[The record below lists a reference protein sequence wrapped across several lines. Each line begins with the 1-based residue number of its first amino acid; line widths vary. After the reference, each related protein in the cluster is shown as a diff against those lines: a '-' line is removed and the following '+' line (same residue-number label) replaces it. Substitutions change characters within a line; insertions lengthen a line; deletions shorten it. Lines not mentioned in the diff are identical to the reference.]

1 MSLSPLAWRYVGAQ
15 AFASATVASAL
26 DALFTLGGAA
36 TYADGTTRTVG
47 SGSAWT
53 WSRYQNG
60 GTTEACY
67 ATPPATTLGLRVIL
81 AGAASLPSPSPTM
94 AAPDA
99 AAINV
104 LNVNVIK
111 NAGSFAS
118 WNAASPFTSGQTF
131 GYWRMWATS
140 AGVGTV
146 RLYEGT
152 EAVLVLIETTA
163 TGATYGAILGA
174 FLDSESTDVVNDSE
188 SDGKLYGIITSG
200 TSANI
205 SGTIHTTS
213 QFLDH
218 STTASQHHAGIF
230 TPGGSTLL
238 TMNRRAPANVAM
250 TTTGLKTRAGR
261 FVRAP
266 YDYRATAAAPNDVA
280 LGRLREIS
288 MFSDGKT
295 ATKLTS
301 GGTTIGYLVGGSS
314 TVDVDVVILAHA

>member
-15 AFASATVASAL
+15 AFGAATVAAVL
-26 DALFTLGGAA
+26 DALYTLGTAV
-36 TYADGTTRTVG
+36 TYADATTRTPG

-53 WSRYQNG
+53 WSRYQNASV
-60 GTTEACY
+60 TEACY
-67 ATPPATTLGLRVIL
+67 ATPPTVTLGLRVIL

-94 AAPDA
+94 ATPDA

-131 GYWRMWATS
+131 GYWRVWATA
-140 AGVGTV
+140 AGAGTV

-152 EAVLVLIETTA
+152 EAVVVLIETA
-163 TGATYGAILGA
+163 SAATYGAILGA
-174 FLDSESTDVVNDSE
+174 ILDSESTDVVNDSE

-205 SGTIHTTS
+205 SGTIHTVS

-218 STTASQHHAGIF
+218 STTASNHHAGIF

-238 TMNRRAPANVAM
+238 PMNRRIQANVAM
-250 TTTGLKTRAGR
+250 TTTGLRTRAGR

-266 YDYRATAAAPNDVA
+266 YDYRATASAPNDVA

-288 MFSDGKT
+288 MFSDGKVG
-295 ATKLTS
+295 TKLTS

-314 TVDVDVVILAHA
+314 STDVDVVILAHA

>member
-1 MSLSPLAWRYVGAQ
+1 MSLAPLAWRYVGAQ

-26 DALFTLGGAA
+26 DALFTLGGAV
-36 TYADGTTRTVG
+36 TYDDATTRTPG

-67 ATPPATTLGLRVIL
+67 ATPPTDTLNLRVIL

-94 AAPDA
+94 ASPDA

-118 WNAASPFTSGQTF
+118 WNAAAPFTSGQTF
-131 GYWRMWATS
+131 GYWRAWATT

-152 EAVLVLIETTA
+152 EAVLVLFETA
-163 TGATYGAILGA
+163 TATQYGAILGA
-174 FLDSESTDVVNDSE
+174 LLDSESTDVVSDAE

-200 TSANI
+200 TAANI
-205 SGTIHTTS
+205 SGSLNTAL

-218 STTASQHHAGIF
+218 SVTASQNHAGIF
-230 TPGGSTLL
+230 TPSGSTLL
-238 TMNRRAPANVAM
+238 TMNRRAVPNVAM
-250 TTTGLKTRAGR
+250 STTSLKTRSGR
-261 FVRAP
+261 YVRAP
-266 YDYRATAAAPNDVA
+266 YDYRSTAAAPNDA
-280 LGRLREIS
+280 SLGRLREIS

-295 ATKLTS
+295 GTKLTS
-301 GGTTIGYLVGGSS
+301 GATTIGYLVGGSS
-314 TVDVDVVILAHA
+314 VTDVDAVILSHA

>member
-15 AFASATVASAL
+15 AFASATVAAVL
-26 DALFTLGGAA
+26 DALYTLGTAV
-36 TYADGTTRTVG
+36 TYADATTRTPG

-53 WSRYQNG
+53 WSRYQNASV
-60 GTTEACY
+60 TEACY
-67 ATPPATTLGLRVIL
+67 ATPPTVTLGLRVIL

-94 AAPDA
+94 ASPDA
-99 AAINV
+99 AAANV

-111 NAGSFAS
+111 NASSFNA

-131 GYWRMWATS
+131 GYWRVWATA
-140 AGVGTV
+140 AGAGTV

-152 EAVLVLIETTA
+152 EAVVVLIETA
-163 TGATYGAILGA
+163 SASQYGAILGA
-174 FLDSESTDVVNDSE
+174 ILDSESTDLVSDSE

-200 TSANI
+200 TAANI
-205 SGTIHTTS
+205 SGTMNTSS

-218 STTASQHHAGIF
+218 STTASNHHAGIF

-238 TMNRRAPANVAM
+238 PMNRRFQASAFM

-295 ATKLTS
+295 GTKLTS

-314 TVDVDVVILAHA
+314 STDVDVVILAHA

>member
-1 MSLSPLAWRYVGAQ
+1 V
-15 AFASATVASAL
+15 
-26 DALFTLGGAA
+26 
-36 TYADGTTRTVG
+36 
-47 SGSAWT
+47 
-53 WSRYQNG
+53 
-60 GTTEACY
+60 
-67 ATPPATTLGLRVIL
+67 TLGLRVIL

-94 AAPDA
+94 ASPDA
-99 AAINV
+99 AAANV

-131 GYWRMWATS
+131 GYWRVWATA
-140 AGVGTV
+140 AGAGTV

-152 EAVLVLIETTA
+152 EAVVVLIETA
-163 TGATYGAILGA
+163 SASQYGAILGA
-174 FLDSESTDVVNDSE
+174 ILDSESTDLVSDSE

-200 TSANI
+200 TAANI
-205 SGTIHTTS
+205 SGTMNTSS

-218 STTASQHHAGIF
+218 STTASNHHAGIF

-238 TMNRRAPANVAM
+238 PMNRRFQASAFM

-295 ATKLTS
+295 GTKLTS

-314 TVDVDVVILAHA
+314 STDVDVVILAHA

>member
-15 AFASATVASAL
+15 AFASATVAAVL
-26 DALFTLGGAA
+26 DALYTLGTAV
-36 TYADGTTRTVG
+36 TYADATTRTPG

-53 WSRYQNG
+53 WSRYQNA

-67 ATPPATTLGLRVIL
+67 ATPPTATLGLRVIL

-94 AAPDA
+94 ATPDA
-99 AAINV
+99 AAINI
-104 LNVNVIK
+104 LNCNVIK

-118 WNAASPFTSGQTF
+118 WNAASPFSSGQTF
-131 GYWRMWATS
+131 GYWRMWPTT

-152 EAVLVLIETTA
+152 EAVVVLIETA
-163 TGATYGAILGA
+163 SAATYGAILGA
-174 FLDSESTDVVNDSE
+174 ILDSESTDLVSDSE

-218 STTASQHHAGIF
+218 STTASLHHAGIF

-238 TMNRRAPANVAM
+238 TMSRRAQANVAM

-266 YDYRATAAAPNDVA
+266 YDYRSSAAAPNDVA

-295 ATKLTS
+295 ATKLSS

-314 TVDVDVVILAHA
+314 STDVDVVILAHA

>member
-15 AFASATVASAL
+15 AFASATVAAVL
-26 DALFTLGGAA
+26 DALYTLGTAV
-36 TYADGTTRTVG
+36 TYADATTRTPG

-53 WSRYQNG
+53 WSRYQNASV
-60 GTTEACY
+60 TEACY
-67 ATPPATTLGLRVIL
+67 ATPPTATLGLRVIL

-94 AAPDA
+94 ASPDA
-99 AAINV
+99 AAANV

-111 NAGSFAS
+111 NASSFNA

-131 GYWRMWATS
+131 GYWRVWATA
-140 AGVGTV
+140 AGAGTV

-152 EAVLVLIETTA
+152 EAVVVLIETA
-163 TGATYGAILGA
+163 SASQYGAILGA
-174 FLDSESTDVVNDSE
+174 ILDSESTDLVSDSE

-200 TSANI
+200 TAANI
-205 SGTIHTTS
+205 SGTMNTSS

-218 STTASQHHAGIF
+218 STTASNHHAGIF

-238 TMNRRAPANVAM
+238 PMNRRFQASAFM

-295 ATKLTS
+295 ATRLTS

-314 TVDVDVVILAHA
+314 STDVDVVILAHA

>member
-26 DALFTLGGAA
+26 DALFTLGASA

-53 WSRYQNG
+53 WSRYQNA

-99 AAINV
+99 AAANV

-111 NAGSFAS
+111 NAGSFSS

-131 GYWRMWATS
+131 GYWRVWSTA

-152 EAVLVLIETTA
+152 EAVLVLIETASATA
-163 TGATYGAILGA
+163 YGAILGA
-174 FLDSESTDVVNDSE
+174 LLDSESTDVTLDSE

-200 TSANI
+200 TQSNI
-205 SGTIHTTS
+205 SGTIYTTA
-213 QFLDH
+213 QFLNH
-218 STTASQHHAGIF
+218 STSASFHHAGIF
-230 TPGGSTLL
+230 TPAGSSLL
-238 TMNRRAPANVAM
+238 TMNLRIEASQSM
-250 TTTGLKTRAGR
+250 TTTGLKTRSGR

-266 YDYRATAAAPNDVA
+266 LDYRSTAAAPNDGA

-314 TVDVDVVILAHA
+314 STDVDVVFLAHA

>member
-15 AFASATVASAL
+15 AFASATVAAVL
-26 DALFTLGGAA
+26 DALYTLGTAV
-36 TYADGTTRTVG
+36 TYADATTRTPG

-53 WSRYQNG
+53 WSRYQNASV
-60 GTTEACY
+60 TEACY
-67 ATPPATTLGLRVIL
+67 ATPPTVTLGLRVIL

-94 AAPDA
+94 ATPDA

-131 GYWRMWATS
+131 GYWRVWATA
-140 AGVGTV
+140 AGAGTV

-152 EAVLVLIETTA
+152 EAVVVLIETA
-163 TGATYGAILGA
+163 SAATYGAILGA
-174 FLDSESTDVVNDSE
+174 ILDSESTDVVNDSE

-205 SGTIHTTS
+205 SGTIHTVS

-238 TMNRRAPANVAM
+238 PMNRRIQANVAM
-250 TTTGLKTRAGR
+250 TTTGLRTRAGR

-266 YDYRATAAAPNDVA
+266 YDYRATASAPNDVA

-295 ATKLTS
+295 GTKLTS

-314 TVDVDVVILAHA
+314 STDVDVVILAHA

>member
-15 AFASATVASAL
+15 AFGAATVAAVL
-26 DALFTLGGAA
+26 DALYTLGTAV
-36 TYADGTTRTVG
+36 TYADATTRTPG

-53 WSRYQNG
+53 WSRYQNASV
-60 GTTEACY
+60 TEACY
-67 ATPPATTLGLRVIL
+67 ATPPTETLGLRVIL

-94 AAPDA
+94 ATPDA
-99 AAINV
+99 AGANV
-104 LNVNVIK
+104 LNCNIVK

-131 GYWRMWATS
+131 GYWRVWATA

-152 EAVLVLIETTA
+152 EAVLVLIETA
-163 TGATYGAILGA
+163 SAATYGAILGA
-174 FLDSESTDVVNDSE
+174 ILDSESTDLVSDSE

-205 SGTIHTTS
+205 SGVIHTTS

-218 STTASQHHAGIF
+218 STTTSQHHAGIF

-238 TMNRRAPANVAM
+238 TMNRRIQANVAM

-266 YDYRATAAAPNDVA
+266 YDYRATA
-280 LGRLREIS
+280 
-288 MFSDGKT
+288 
-295 ATKLTS
+295 
-301 GGTTIGYLVGGSS
+301 
-314 TVDVDVVILAHA
+314 

>member
-15 AFASATVASAL
+15 AFGAATVAAVL
-26 DALFTLGGAA
+26 DALYTLGTAV
-36 TYADGTTRTVG
+36 TYADATTRTPG

-53 WSRYQNG
+53 WSRYQNASV
-60 GTTEACY
+60 TEACY
-67 ATPPATTLGLRVIL
+67 ATPPTATLGLRVIL

-94 AAPDA
+94 ATPDA
-99 AAINV
+99 AAINI
-104 LNVNVIK
+104 LNCNVIK

-131 GYWRMWATS
+131 GYWRVWPTT
-140 AGVGTV
+140 AGAGTV

-152 EAVLVLIETTA
+152 EAVLVLIETA
-163 TGATYGAILGA
+163 SASQYGAILGA
-174 FLDSESTDVVNDSE
+174 ILDSESTDLVNDSE

-205 SGTIHTTS
+205 SGTIHTVS

-238 TMNRRAPANVAM
+238 TMSRRAQANVAM

-266 YDYRATAAAPNDVA
+266 YDYRATAVAPNDVA

-288 MFSDGKT
+288 MFSDGKVG
-295 ATKLTS
+295 TKLTS

-314 TVDVDVVILAHA
+314 STDVDVVILAHA

>member
-15 AFASATVASAL
+15 AFGAATVAAVL
-26 DALFTLGGAA
+26 DALYTLGTAV
-36 TYADGTTRTVG
+36 TYADATTRTPG

-53 WSRYQNG
+53 WSRYQNASV
-60 GTTEACY
+60 TEACY
-67 ATPPATTLGLRVIL
+67 ATPPTVTLGLRVIL

-94 AAPDA
+94 ASPDA
-99 AAINV
+99 AAANV

-131 GYWRMWATS
+131 GYWRVWATA
-140 AGVGTV
+140 AGAGTV

-152 EAVLVLIETTA
+152 EAVVVLIETA
-163 TGATYGAILGA
+163 SASQYGAILGA
-174 FLDSESTDVVNDSE
+174 ILDSESTDLVSDSE

-200 TSANI
+200 TAANI
-205 SGTIHTTS
+205 SGTMNTSS

-218 STTASQHHAGIF
+218 STTASNHHAGIF

-238 TMNRRAPANVAM
+238 PMNRRFQASAFM

-295 ATKLTS
+295 GTKLTS

-314 TVDVDVVILAHA
+314 STDVDVVILAHA

>member
-15 AFASATVASAL
+15 AFGAATVASAL
-26 DALFTLGGAA
+26 NALFTLGGAA

-47 SGSAWT
+47 TGSAWT

-60 GTTEACY
+60 GITEACH
-67 ATPPATTLGLRVIL
+67 ATPPTTTLGLRVIL

-131 GYWRMWATS
+131 GYWRMWAAA

-163 TGATYGAILGA
+163 TGATYAAILGA
-174 FLDSESTDVVNDSE
+174 ILDSESTDVTLDAE
-188 SDGKLYGIITSG
+188 SDGKLYGIISAG
-200 TSANI
+200 TQSNI
-205 SGTIHTTS
+205 SGNMHTTS

-218 STTASQHHAGIF
+218 GTTASFHHAGIF
-230 TPGGSTLL
+230 TPGGSALIS
-238 TMNRRAPANVAM
+238 MNRRAFANVAM
-250 TTTGLKTRAGR
+250 GTTGLKTRSGR

-266 YDYRATAAAPNDVA
+266 YDYRAAASAPNDVA
-280 LGRLREIS
+280 LGRLRDVS
-288 MFSDGKT
+288 MFADGKT
-295 ATKLTS
+295 GTKLTS
-301 GGTTIGYLVGGSS
+301 GGSTIGYLVGGSS

>member
-15 AFASATVASAL
+15 AFGAATVASVLNAL
-26 DALFTLGGAA
+26 YTLGTAV
-36 TYADGTTRTVG
+36 TYADATTRTPG

-53 WSRYQNG
+53 WSLYQNG

-67 ATPPATTLGLRVIL
+67 ATPPTLTLGLRVIL
-81 AGAASLPSPSPTM
+81 AGAATLPTPSPTM

-111 NAGSFAS
+111 NAGAFNA

-131 GYWRMWATS
+131 GYWRMWAT
-140 AGVGTV
+140 ATGAGTV
-146 RLYEGT
+146 RLYEGA
-152 EAVLVLIETTA
+152 EAVLVLVEA
-163 TGATYGAILGA
+163 ASGNTYGAILGA
-174 FLDSESTDVVNDSE
+174 ILDSESTDTVSDSE
-188 SDGKLYGIITSG
+188 SDGKLYGMITSG
-200 TSANI
+200 TNANI
-205 SGTIHTTS
+205 SGTIYTTA
-213 QFLDH
+213 QFLNH
-218 STTASQHHAGIF
+218 SASASFHHAGIF

-238 TMNRRAPANVAM
+238 TMNLRIESSAAM
-250 TTTGLKTRAGR
+250 TTTGLKTRSGR
-261 FVRAP
+261 YVRAP
-266 YDYRATAAAPNDVA
+266 LDYRSTAAAPNDVA

-288 MFSDGKT
+288 MFADGKT

-314 TVDVDVVILAHA
+314 STDVDVVILGHA

>member
-26 DALFTLGGAA
+26 DALFTLGASA

-53 WSRYQNG
+53 WSRYQNA

-104 LNVNVIK
+104 LMGNVVK

-131 GYWRMWATS
+131 GYWRVWSTA

-152 EAVLVLIETTA
+152 EAVLVLIETASATA
-163 TGATYGAILGA
+163 YGAILGA
-174 FLDSESTDVVNDSE
+174 ILDSESTDTVSDSE

-200 TSANI
+200 TTANI
-205 SGTIHTTS
+205 SGTIYTTA
-213 QFLDH
+213 QFLNH
-218 STTASQHHAGIF
+218 STSASFHHAGIF

-238 TMNRRAPANVAM
+238 TMNLRIEASASM
-250 TTTGLKTRAGR
+250 TTTGLKTRSGR

-266 YDYRATAAAPNDVA
+266 LDYRSTAGAPNDVA

-295 ATKLTS
+295 GTKLTS

-314 TVDVDVVILAHA
+314 STDVDVVFLAHA

>member
-15 AFASATVASAL
+15 AFASATVAAVL
-26 DALFTLGGAA
+26 DALYTLGTAV
-36 TYADGTTRTVG
+36 TYADATTRTPG

-53 WSRYQNG
+53 WSRYQNA

-67 ATPPATTLGLRVIL
+67 ATPPTETLGLRVIL

-94 AAPDA
+94 ATPDA
-99 AAINV
+99 AAINI
-104 LNVNVIK
+104 LNCNVIK
-111 NAGSFAS
+111 NAGAFNA

-131 GYWRMWATS
+131 GYWRVWPTT

-152 EAVLVLIETTA
+152 EAVVVLIETA
-163 TGATYGAILGA
+163 SASQYGAILGA
-174 FLDSESTDVVNDSE
+174 ILDSESTDVVSDAE

-200 TSANI
+200 TSSNI
-205 SGTIHTTS
+205 SGIIHTTS

-230 TPGGSTLL
+230 TPGASTLL
-238 TMNRRAPANVAM
+238 TMSRRAPANIAM

-288 MFSDGKT
+288 MFSDGKVS
-295 ATKLTS
+295 TKLTS

-314 TVDVDVVILAHA
+314 STDVDVVILAHA

>member
-15 AFASATVASAL
+15 AFGAATVAAVL
-26 DALFTLGGAA
+26 DALYTLGTAV
-36 TYADGTTRTVG
+36 TYADATTRTPG

-53 WSRYQNG
+53 WSRYQNASV
-60 GTTEACY
+60 TEACY
-67 ATPPATTLGLRVIL
+67 ATPPTVTLGLRVIL

-94 AAPDA
+94 ASPDA
-99 AAINV
+99 AAANV

-111 NAGSFAS
+111 NASSFNA

-131 GYWRMWATS
+131 GYWRVWATA
-140 AGVGTV
+140 AGAGTV

-152 EAVLVLIETTA
+152 EAVVVLIETA
-163 TGATYGAILGA
+163 SASQYGAILGA
-174 FLDSESTDVVNDSE
+174 ILDSESTDLVSDSE

-200 TSANI
+200 TAANI
-205 SGTIHTTS
+205 SGTMNTSS

-218 STTASQHHAGIF
+218 STTASNHHAGIF

-238 TMNRRAPANVAM
+238 PMNRRFQASAFM

-295 ATKLTS
+295 ATRLSS

-314 TVDVDVVILAHA
+314 STDVDVVILAHA

>member
-15 AFASATVASAL
+15 AFASATVAAVL
-26 DALFTLGGAA
+26 NALFTLGGAS

-47 SGSAWT
+47 SDSAWT

-67 ATPPATTLGLRVIL
+67 ATPPTNTLGLRVIL

-94 AAPDA
+94 ASPDA

-111 NAGSFAS
+111 NAGAFAS

-131 GYWRMWATS
+131 GYWRAWATS
-140 AGVGTV
+140 AGVGRV

-174 FLDSESTDVVNDSE
+174 ILDSESTDAVNDAE
-188 SDGKLYGIITSG
+188 SDGKIYGIITSG

-205 SGTIHTTS
+205 SGVMHSTG

-218 STTASQHHAGIF
+218 STTASNNHAGIF
-230 TPGGSTLL
+230 TPGGSTLIP
-238 TMNRRAPANVAM
+238 MSRRARSINAM
-250 TTTGLKTRAGR
+250 STTGLRTRSGR
-261 FVRAP
+261 YVRAP
-266 YDYRATAAAPNDVA
+266 YDYRATAAAPNDVP

-288 MFSDGKT
+288 MFCDGKT

-301 GGTTIGYLVGGSS
+301 GGTTIGYLIGGSS
-314 TVDVDVVILAHA
+314 STDVNVVILAHS

>member
-15 AFASATVASAL
+15 AFASATVAAVL
-26 DALFTLGGAA
+26 DALYTLGTAV
-36 TYADGTTRTVG
+36 TYADATTRTPG

-53 WSRYQNG
+53 WSRYQNASV
-60 GTTEACY
+60 TEACY
-67 ATPPATTLGLRVIL
+67 ATPPTETLGLRVIL

-94 AAPDA
+94 ASPDA

-111 NAGSFAS
+111 NAGSFNA

-131 GYWRMWATS
+131 GYWRAWATA
-140 AGVGTV
+140 AGAGTV

-152 EAVLVLIETTA
+152 EAVVVLIETA
-163 TGATYGAILGA
+163 SASQYGAVLGA
-174 FLDSESTDVVNDSE
+174 ILDSESTDLVSDSE

-205 SGTIHTTS
+205 SGTIHTVS

-218 STTASQHHAGIF
+218 STTASNHHAGIF

-238 TMNRRAPANVAM
+238 TMSRRAQANVAM

-266 YDYRATAAAPNDVA
+266 YDYRATASAPNDVA

-288 MFSDGKT
+288 MFSDGKVG
-295 ATKLTS
+295 TKLTS

-314 TVDVDVVILAHA
+314 STDVDVVILAHA

>member
-53 WSRYQNG
+53 WSRYQNA

-67 ATPPATTLGLRVIL
+67 ATPPTATLGLRVIL

-104 LNVNVIK
+104 LNVNVVK

-131 GYWRMWATS
+131 GYWRVWSTA

-152 EAVLVLIETTA
+152 EAVLVLIETASATA
-163 TGATYGAILGA
+163 YGAILGA
-174 FLDSESTDVVNDSE
+174 ILDSESTDVTLDSE

-200 TSANI
+200 TQSNI
-205 SGTIHTTS
+205 SGTIYTTA
-213 QFLDH
+213 QFLNH
-218 STTASQHHAGIF
+218 SSSASFHHAGIF

-238 TMNRRAPANVAM
+238 TMNLRIEASASM
-250 TTTGLKTRAGR
+250 TTTGLKTRSGR

-266 YDYRATAAAPNDVA
+266 LDYRSTSAAPNDVA

-314 TVDVDVVILAHA
+314 STDVDVVILAHS

>member
-1 MSLSPLAWRYVGAQ
+1 V
-15 AFASATVASAL
+15 
-26 DALFTLGGAA
+26 
-36 TYADGTTRTVG
+36 TYADATTRTPG

-53 WSRYQNG
+53 WSRYQNASV
-60 GTTEACY
+60 TEACY
-67 ATPPATTLGLRVIL
+67 ATPPTVTLGLRVIL

-94 AAPDA
+94 ASPDA
-99 AAINV
+99 AAANV

-111 NAGSFAS
+111 NASSFNA

-131 GYWRMWATS
+131 GYWRVWATA
-140 AGVGTV
+140 AGAGTV

-152 EAVLVLIETTA
+152 EAVVVLIETA
-163 TGATYGAILGA
+163 SASQYGAILGA
-174 FLDSESTDVVNDSE
+174 ILDSESTDLVSDSE

-200 TSANI
+200 TAANI
-205 SGTIHTTS
+205 SGTMNTSS

-218 STTASQHHAGIF
+218 STTASNHHAGIF

-238 TMNRRAPANVAM
+238 PMNRRFQASAFM

-295 ATKLTS
+295 GTKLTS

-314 TVDVDVVILAHA
+314 STDVDVVILAHA

>member
-1 MSLSPLAWRYVGAQ
+1 MSLSPLAWRYVGEQ
-15 AFASATVASAL
+15 AFASATVAAVL
-26 DALFTLGGAA
+26 DALYTLGTAV
-36 TYADGTTRTVG
+36 TYADATTRTPG

-53 WSRYQNG
+53 WSRYQNA

-67 ATPPATTLGLRVIL
+67 ATPPTVTLGLRVIL

-94 AAPDA
+94 ATPDA

-104 LNVNVIK
+104 LSCNIVK

-118 WNAASPFTSGQTF
+118 WNAAAPFTSGQTF
-131 GYWRMWATS
+131 GYWRVWSTA
-140 AGVGTV
+140 AGVGKV

-152 EAVLVLIETTA
+152 EAVLVLIETA
-163 TGATYGAILGA
+163 AGSQYGAILGA
-174 FLDSESTDVVNDSE
+174 ILASESTDVVNDSE

-200 TSANI
+200 TASNI

-218 STTASQHHAGIF
+218 STTASLNHAGIF
-230 TPGGSTLL
+230 TPGGSALL
-238 TMNRRAPANVAM
+238 TMSRRATATLAM

-288 MFSDGKT
+288 MFSDGKVG
-295 ATKLTS
+295 TKLTS

-314 TVDVDVVILAHA
+314 STDVDVVILAHA